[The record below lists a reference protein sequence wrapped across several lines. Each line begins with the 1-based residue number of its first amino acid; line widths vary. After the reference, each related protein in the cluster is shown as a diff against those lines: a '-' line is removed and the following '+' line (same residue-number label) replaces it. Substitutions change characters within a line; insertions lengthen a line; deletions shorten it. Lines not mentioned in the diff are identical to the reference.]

1 LKVLMCIPYT
11 GYIPPQA
18 AYSLPPVAC
27 YARSKG
33 IKIDMLPI
41 GLSLVYIARETAA
54 NTFLDGD
61 YDALLFID
69 SDMKVPV
76 DLLVRL
82 VEADKDIVSALAFKR
97 FPPYEPCIFK
107 KCDREGTEFWLDYPK
122 GLIEI
127 QGVGMAC
134 TLIKREVFEK
144 TPKPW
149 FFPEPNL
156 GEDLAFC
163 VRAKEHG
170 FKIYC
175 DTNLVCGHCTTEIIT
190 EVHYLKWNEV
200 SE

>member
-1 LKVLMCIPYT
+1 MCIPYT

-18 AYSLPPVAC
+18 AYSLPAMAC

-33 IKIDMLPI
+33 IDIDMLPI

-54 NTFLDGD
+54 KTFLEGN
-61 YDALLFID
+61 YDALLFVD
-69 SDMKVPV
+69 SDMVCPI
-76 DLLVRL
+76 DMLVRL
-82 VEADKDIVSALAFKR
+82 IEADKDIVSGLAFKR

-134 TLIKREVFEK
+134 TLIKRKVFEAV
-144 TPKPW
+144 PQPW
-149 FFPEPNL
+149 FFPEPNI

-163 VRAKEHG
+163 IRAREAG
-170 FKIYC
+170 YKIYC
-175 DTNLVCGHCTTEIIT
+175 DTNLICGHVGNFVVTE
-190 EVHYLKWNEV
+190 EFYRRPKNP
-200 SE
+200 

>member
-18 AYSLPPVAC
+18 AYSLPGMAC

-33 IKIDMLPI
+33 IDIDMLPI
-41 GLSLVYIARETAA
+41 GLSLVYTARETAA
-54 NTFLDGD
+54 NTFMEGD
-61 YDALLFID
+61 YDALLFVD
-69 SDMKVPV
+69 SDMKVPI
-76 DLLVRL
+76 DLLAKL
-82 VEADKDIVSALAFKR
+82 VEADKDIVSGLAFKR
-97 FPPYEPCIFK
+97 FPPYEPCIFN
-107 KCDREGTEFWLDYPK
+107 KCERGSTQFWFDYPK

-134 TLIKREVFEK
+134 TLIKRKVFEK

-149 FFPEPNL
+149 FFPEPNI

-163 VRAKEHG
+163 IRAKEQG

-175 DTNLVCGHCTTEIIT
+175 DTNLICGHCTTEVVT
-190 EVHYLKWNEV
+190 ETHYLKWRELA
-200 SE
+200 E